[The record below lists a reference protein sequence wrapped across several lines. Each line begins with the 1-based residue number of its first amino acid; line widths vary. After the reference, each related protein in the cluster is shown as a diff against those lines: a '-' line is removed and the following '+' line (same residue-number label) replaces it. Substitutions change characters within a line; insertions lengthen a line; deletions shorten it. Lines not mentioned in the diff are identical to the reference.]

1 MNLEAVMFKAREK
14 DKLFVLLL
22 ELSELFMTG
31 CEGIKSLKDDGR
43 DNLNMIW
50 KKTEKDKENAQMIL
64 NTIMKELD
72 LTLITPIEREDILHL
87 AERLVSSIASLESCA
102 ARFELFEMTTLTD
115 EMIYF
120 TEMIC
125 EAGEI
130 IHQSTLK
137 LTEKKF
143 SEMNPGIQKI
153 YGKVEAYHQL
163 ERRAIKE
170 LFVNYANDPVT
181 LIKYKELY
189 DFISKVAIK
198 QEKVAKV
205 LGTIIMKNA

>member
-1 MNLEAVMFKAREK
+1 MFKAREK

>member
-1 MNLEAVMFKAREK
+1 MFKSREK
-14 DKLFVLLL
+14 DKLFQLLL
-22 ELSELFMTG
+22 ELSELYMSG
-31 CEGIKSLKDDGR
+31 CEGIKSLKNDGSE
-43 DNLNMIW
+43 NLTAIW
-50 KKTEKDKENAQMIL
+50 KKTEKDKEQAQMIL
-64 NTIMKELD
+64 NNVMKELD
-72 LTLITPIEREDILHL
+72 MSLITPIEREDILHL
-87 AERLVSSIASLESCA
+87 AERLVSAIASLESLS
-102 ARFELFEMTTLTD
+102 ARFDLYEMSTLTE

-120 TEMIC
+120 TEMIS
-125 EAGEI
+125 ESSKI
-130 IHQSTLK
+130 IHESTLK

-163 ERRAIKE
+163 ERKAIKE
-170 LFVNYANDPVT
+170 LFTVHANEPVT

-189 DFISKVAIK
+189 DFISRVAIK

>member
-1 MNLEAVMFKAREK
+1 MFKSREK
-14 DKLFVLLL
+14 DKLFQLLL
-22 ELSELFMTG
+22 ELSELYMSG
-31 CEGIKSLKDDGR
+31 CEGIKSLKDDGP
-43 DNLNMIW
+43 DNLTAIW
-50 KKTEKDKENAQMIL
+50 KKTEKDKEQAQMIL
-64 NTIMKELD
+64 NNVMKELD
-72 LTLITPIEREDILHL
+72 MSLITPIEREDILHL
-87 AERLVSSIASLESCA
+87 AERLVSAIASLESLS
-102 ARFELFEMTTLTD
+102 ARFDLYEMSTLTE

-120 TEMIC
+120 TEMIS
-125 EAGEI
+125 ESSKI
-130 IHQSTLK
+130 IHESTLK

-163 ERRAIKE
+163 ERKAIKE
-170 LFVNYANDPVT
+170 LFTVHANEPVT

-189 DFISKVAIK
+189 DFISRVAIK